1 MSAPSRNPVPW
12 DISFL
17 RVGALV
23 TAGVTV
29 VAAPLAGLFAG
40 WPAFLGV
47 LVGAVVVTAFFCI
60 SGVVIAWAGRIDDAF
75 TLPAALGTFLVK
87 AVIFFAVLSRLPA
100 DGPVDRLAMAWA
112 VIAGALLWSGVQARW
127 VWTRQ
132 LYYVTPPSPPSVT
145 PPSPPSARD
154 PDVCNPGPPPPH
166 PSSPPPRPPA
176 AGPPVAPPHDPEKPA
191 PRG

>member
-1 MSAPSRNPVPW
+1 VTAPRPAPARSTAPW

-23 TAGVTV
+23 TGAVTA
-29 VAAPLAGLFAG
+29 VAAPVAGLVGGWDAAWGVLAGTA
-40 WPAFLGV
+40 
-47 LVGAVVVTAFFCI
+47 VVTAFFCV

-87 AVIFFAVLSRLPA
+87 ALVFFAVLSQIPA
-100 DGPVDRLAMAWA
+100 DGAIDRLALAWA
-112 VIAGALLWSGVQARW
+112 VVGGALLWSAVQVRW

-132 LYYVTPPSPPSVT
+132 LYYVTPP
-145 PPSPPSARD
+145 A
-154 PDVCNPGPPPPH
+154 
-166 PSSPPPRPPA
+166 PPA
-176 AGPPVAPPHDPEKPA
+176 APAPDPEKPT

>member
-1 MSAPSRNPVPW
+1 VTASRPVPARSPAPW

-23 TAGVTV
+23 TGAVTA
-29 VAAPLAGLFAG
+29 VAAPVAGLVGGWDAAWGVLAGA
-40 WPAFLGV
+40 A
-47 LVGAVVVTAFFCI
+47 VVTAFFCV

-87 AVIFFAVLSRLPA
+87 ALVFFAVLSAIPA
-100 DGPVDRLAMAWA
+100 DGAIDRLALAWA
-112 VIAGALLWSGVQARW
+112 VVGGALLWSAVQVRW

-132 LYYVTPPSPPSVT
+132 LYYVTPP
-145 PPSPPSARD
+145 A
-154 PDVCNPGPPPPH
+154 
-166 PSSPPPRPPA
+166 PPA
-176 AGPPVAPPHDPEKPA
+176 APAPDPEKPT